1 MRRAFLTWLS
11 ILFCA
16 AFALTGALAY
26 HYAFKHE
33 ERNAV
38 NVMSARLNDLMS
50 LINHSVGTVRQVVEL
65 NDAATIERTRAL
77 AEIIRL
83 NPKVLQNQEDLQGLC
98 NDLGAVRLCVTN
110 DKGVVVAAV
119 PEDGRGVDLHDDEQM
134 TPFLEGLQQ
143 PGFELCLR
151 PAVGGAEP
159 LRRQYAGVHR
169 ADAPGLVQME
179 FRSRHEQMVRSAG
192 AFGKIAPGFTLGKGG
207 HILAFRGGEV
217 MNKDEIPGS
226 PAPLLD
232 LPTETPV
239 SITLHDEQYLAY
251 AVVSGEFRLVGL
263 QSCREMELLAAGTV
277 WSLIL
282 SNLGLF
288 AVMFAVVA
296 FLLQKIVVSGICRIN
311 GTLGQIANGKLD
323 KRVDENSYP
332 EFTGLSTG
340 INRMVDALRDYGA
353 QERDRMRR
361 ELELA
366 RNIQAAALPGKFP
379 AFPGHPEFD
388 LYATCTQAM
397 VVGGDFYDFFMPR
410 ENRICFLVAD
420 VSAYG
425 IPAALLMMRCM
436 SVIRGLARS
445 GVNPVKLVTE
455 TNRSLCES
463 NTLDMRVRLFYGSLD
478 IKTGELHYVN
488 AGPPQALLQHVG
500 GEYEI
505 LPSESGDALGYM
517 PGSEYTECRTT
528 LQVGDRIFLYTAG
541 AVDALNAEN
550 TPFGEARLQEAL
562 QVEAAT
568 PRDVLQSVRSSLRRF
583 IGSSEPKT
591 DITMF
596 CLEYKGV
603 MHTRA
608 SCSTLAGETG
618 GVADTLSA
626 PLESVFASPLNIS
639 DILAS
644 VHSIL
649 AALPQDCHVEI
660 ALCCNAEESE
670 ITLRYPLARFN
681 PLISLPHLPVDHVA
695 YRAEHGGSVLTLTKH
710 LE

>member
-11 ILFCA
+11 ILFCV

-50 LINHSVGTVRQVVEL
+50 LINHSVGIVRQVVAL

-83 NPKVLQNQEDLQGLC
+83 NPGVLRNQEDLQGLC

-110 DKGVVVAAV
+110 AKGVVVAAV
-119 PEDGRGVDLHDDEQM
+119 PEDERGIDLHDDEQM
-134 TPFLEGLQQ
+134 TPFLEGLQK

-151 PAVGGAEP
+151 PAARGAEP
-159 LRRQYAGVHR
+159 ILKQYAGVHR
-169 ADAPGLVQME
+169 VDAPGLVQLE

-192 AFGKIAPGFTLGKGG
+192 AFGKIVPGFKLGKGG
-207 HILAFRGGEV
+207 HIVAFRGGEV
-217 MNKDEIPGS
+217 LNKDEISGS
-226 PAPLLD
+226 PAALLD
-232 LPTETPV
+232 LPPETPV
-239 SITLHDEQYLAY
+239 SITLNDEEYLAY

-263 QSCREMELLAAGTV
+263 QNYREIELLAAGTV

-288 AVMFAVVA
+288 AVMFAAVA
-296 FLLQKIVVSGICRIN
+296 FLLQKIVVDGICRLN
-311 GTLGQIANGKLD
+311 DTLGQIANGKLD
-323 KRVDENSYP
+323 QRVDDHSYP
-332 EFTGLSTG
+332 EFISLSTG

-366 RNIQAAALPGKFP
+366 RNIQAAALPNKFP
-379 AFPGHPEFD
+379 AFPNHPEFD

-410 ENRICFLVAD
+410 ENRLCFLVAD

-445 GVNPVKLVTE
+445 GASPVKLVTE

-463 NTLDMRVRLFYGSLD
+463 NTLDIRVRLFYGSLD

-488 AGPPQALLQHVG
+488 AGPPQALLQHAG

-505 LPSESGDALGYM
+505 LPSDSGDALGYL
-517 PGSEYTECRTT
+517 PEAEYTECRTT

-550 TPFGEARLQEAL
+550 TPFGEARLQESL
-562 QVEAAT
+562 QAEADT

-583 IGSSEPKT
+583 MGNSEPKT

-596 CLEYKGV
+596 CMEYMGA
-603 MHTRA
+603 MHTRTA
-608 SCSTLAGETG
+608 CSTLAGETG
-618 GVADTLSA
+618 GVADALSA
-626 PLESVFASPLNIS
+626 PLESVFAAPLSIS

-660 ALCCNAEESE
+660 ALCCNAEEAE
-670 ITLRYPLARFN
+670 ITLHYPLTHFN

-695 YRAEHGGSVLTLTKH
+695 YRTEHDGSVLTLTKH

>member
-16 AFALTGALAY
+16 AFALTGVLAY

-83 NPKVLQNQEDLQGLC
+83 NPEVLQNQEDLQGLC

-119 PEDGRGVDLHDDEQM
+119 PEDERGVDLHDDEQM
-134 TPFLEGLQQ
+134 TPFLEGLQK

-151 PAVGGAEP
+151 PDVRGAEP
-159 LRRQYAGVHR
+159 LRQQYAGVHR

-192 AFGKIAPGFTLGKGG
+192 AFGKIVPGFTLGEGG

-226 PAPLLD
+226 SAALLD
-232 LPTETPV
+232 LPVETPT
-239 SITLHDEQYLAY
+239 SIVLHDEDYLAY

-263 QSCREMELLAAGTV
+263 QSYREIELLAAGTV

-288 AVMFAVVA
+288 AVMFIVVA
-296 FLLQKIVVSGICRIN
+296 FLLQKIVVGGICRIN
-311 GTLGQIANGKLD
+311 GTLGQIADGKLD

-332 EFTGLSTG
+332 EFINLSTG

-353 QERDRMRR
+353 QERDRLRR

-366 RNIQAAALPGKFP
+366 RNIQAAALPNEFP
-379 AFPGHPEFD
+379 AFPDHPEFD
-388 LYATCTQAM
+388 LCATCTQAM

-410 ENRICFLVAD
+410 ENRVCFLVAD

-436 SVIRGLARS
+436 SVIRSLARS
-445 GVNPVKLVTE
+445 GAGPVKLVTE
-455 TNRSLCES
+455 TNRALCES
-463 NTLDMRVRLFYGSLD
+463 NTPDMRVRLFYGSLD

-488 AGPPQALLQHVG
+488 AGPPQVLLQHEG
-500 GEYEI
+500 GEYES
-505 LPSESGDALGYM
+505 LSSASGDSLGYL
-517 PGSEYTECRTT
+517 PDAKYTECRMT
-528 LQVGDRIFLYTAG
+528 LREGDRLFLYTEG
-541 AVDALNAEN
+541 AVNAMDADN
-550 TPFGEARLQEAL
+550 TPFGETRLREAL
-562 QVEAAT
+562 RVKADT
-568 PRDVLQSVRSSLRRF
+568 PRDVLQTVRAALRRF
-583 IGSSEPKT
+583 IGGNELNA

-596 CLEYKGV
+596 CLEYKGN
-603 MHTRA
+603 MHTRTA
-608 SCSTLAGETG
+608 ISTLAGSPG
-618 GVADTLSA
+618 GVEENLSA
-626 PLESVFASPLNIS
+626 PLESVFAAPLSIS

-644 VHSIL
+644 VRRIL
-649 AALPQDCHVEI
+649 EALPKDCPVDI
-660 ALCCNAEESE
+660 TLCCNAEDAEL
-670 ITLRYPLARFN
+670 TLRYPQSHIN
-681 PLISLPHLPVDHVA
+681 PLVDLPLLPMDHA
-695 YRAEHGGSVLTLTKH
+695 SYHAEHGGSVLTLTKH